1 MTTLMSLKIAAITM
15 ARNDSFL
22 LSRWIRYYGR
32 ELGYDHLFIYLDGED
47 QEIPPGTPQEVHVEK
62 LPHRSLSRS
71 AGDKYR
77 IGLLTRLAHRLL
89 REGYDLILGTDS
101 DEFVVPDPITGLSLR
116 DYLER
121 YRPVTHASALG
132 LDLGQRLG
140 EEPPLDPDRSL
151 LDQRRYA
158 VLTARYTKSC
168 ILTHPLAWGSGFHRV
183 RGHNFHILPDLYLIH
198 VGYCDLEMVK
208 ERQGMRGEDW
218 GNHLSRRAKT
228 IHFTSTRTPMDADR
242 ILRRARRLQTL
253 FRPLFAWNKPLMP
266 GRKRVVRLP
275 ERFRSLDI

>member
-1 MTTLMSLKIAAITM
+1 MRDTVRIAAVTM

-32 ELGYDHLFIYLDGED
+32 ELGYDHLFIFLDGED

-140 EEPPLDPDRSL
+140 EEPSLDPDRSL

-198 VGYCDLEMVK
+198 AGYCDLEMVK

-228 IHFTSTRTPMDADR
+228 IHFVSTRTPMDADR
-242 ILRRARRLQTL
+242 ILRTARRLQTL

-266 GRKRVVRLP
+266 GRKRVVKLP
-275 ERFRSLDI
+275 ERFRSIDI

>member
-1 MTTLMSLKIAAITM
+1 MSDAIRIAAVTM
-15 ARNDSFL
+15 ARNDSFF

-32 ELGYDHLFIYLDGED
+32 EVGYDHLYIYLDGED
-47 QEIPPGTPQEVHVEK
+47 QEIPPGTPEEVHITK

-89 REGYDLILGTDS
+89 NEGYDLILGTDS
-101 DEFVVPDPITGLSLR
+101 DEFVVPDPRTGLSLR
-116 DYLER
+116 EYLSEH
-121 YRPVTHASALG
+121 RPESHASALG
-132 LDLGQRLG
+132 LDLGQRLD
-140 EEPPLDPDRSL
+140 EEAPLDPDHSL

-168 ILTHPLAWGSGFHRV
+168 ILTRPLDWGSGFHRV
-183 RGHNFHILPDLYLIH
+183 RGHNLHILPDLYLIH
-198 VGYCDLEMVK
+198 AGYCDLEMVK
-208 ERQGMRGEDW
+208 ARQGERGVDW
-218 GNHLSRRAKT
+218 GNHLSRRART
-228 IHFTSTRTPMDADR
+228 IHFTSTRTPIDADR

-275 ERFRSLDI
+275 ERFRSIDI